1 MKETIHNE
9 LVFIEY
15 LPDEKEIFARDLTD
29 QNNDP
34 AMYTITRRNI
44 KKAWQSIKDR
54 FSDDTKISDVVDIL
68 RVYNIKKHYWCMV
81 D

>member
-1 MKETIHNE
+1 MKETKQNE

-44 KKAWQSIKDR
+44 KKAWQSINDR

-68 RVYNIKKHYWCMV
+68 RDYNIKTHSWCMV